1 MSRIFVVLVVTAG
14 ILHAEGPSDSSVP
27 NSVYRL
33 IFDKAFSDEQ
43 LIFDENEVLRIMKE
57 MDALKSAGLD
67 TKVPLRAV
75 GKDST
80 KMILAFKNAGAML
93 YLMDAGIDWVV
104 VMSLKDIWM
113 KNSKSPSSTLLSVQD
128 RAISMFLNGLN
139 AAGFSTDAL
148 RKGKSDFPVE
158 NLIKNIGAILE
169 RARALA
175 QAGLSPESAY
185 KAEGISLDSI
195 PVPDRDKY
203 YDMLSGEDEDSPFS
217 LFPAQRLIGST
228 DWDQI

>member
-1 MSRIFVVLVVTAG
+1 MSRIFAVLLMTAG

-57 MDALKSAGLD
+57 MDALRSAGLD
-67 TKVPLRAV
+67 TKAPLRAV

-80 KMILAFKNAGAML
+80 KMTLAFKNAGAML

-104 VMSLKDIWM
+104 VMSLKDRM

-128 RAISMFLNGLN
+128 RAIFMFLYGLE
-139 AAGFSTDAL
+139 AAGFSTDAFQ
-148 RKGKSDFPVE
+148 KGKSDFPVV
-158 NLIKNIGAILE
+158 NLMKNVGAVLE
-169 RARALA
+169 QARALA

-203 YDMLSGEDEDSPFS
+203 YDMLSEEDEDSPFS
-217 LFPAQRLIGST
+217 LFPSQRLIGST